1 MAEKQM
7 TEKKIEK
14 NKITDK
20 KNKRIAGI
28 RINDMGIELIIGDII
43 YYVIGQIGILIF
55 SHHRLYV
62 SIGFFLG
69 VLISV
74 AMIIHMS
81 ISLEQAMSFNE
92 EGADKHIRKTAA
104 IRLIVCGVLL
114 FIIGFADVG
123 NIVGTLF
130 GVMALKVS
138 AYLQPFT
145 HKVLV
150 TKKSIGKGR

>member
-1 MAEKQM
+1 MAENQI
-7 TEKKIEK
+7 TEKQIAENK
-14 NKITDK
+14 N
-20 KNKRIAGI
+20 NRIAGI
-28 RINDMGIELIIGDII
+28 RLNDMGIELIIGDIF
-43 YYVIGQIGILIF
+43 YYIVGQIGILIF
-55 SHHRLYV
+55 SYHKLYA

-69 VLISV
+69 VILSI

-81 ISLEQAMSFNE
+81 ISLEQAMCFNE
-92 EGADKHIRKTAA
+92 EGADKHIKKTAA
-104 IRLIVCGVLL
+104 IRLTVCGVLL
-114 FIIGFADVG
+114 IIIGFADVG

-150 TKKSIGKGR
+150 NKSIGKGR